1 MLSFKGG
8 PLQWVGLTGGI
19 GTGKSTVSQ
28 IFHQKGI
35 PVLDADFYSHQ
46 ALKQPDVIQKVLSS
60 FGEKITTSPSN
71 SFQDLSKVIIDR
83 QALRDIVFC
92 DPHKKAILETI
103 LHHVITTMVAQ
114 KKKQLEQLNTA
125 LAICEVPLLFEKH
138 IQAEF
143 DCVILVAAD
152 KEIVYKRLKTNRSLT
167 KETIDLIMSS
177 QMPQDQKLKL
187 TPYVIWN
194 NGSIEDLK
202 TKCDRLFKNHL
213 IKS

>member
-1 MLSFKGG
+1 M
-8 PLQWVGLTGGI
+8 QWVGLTGGI

-28 IFHQKGI
+28 VFHQKGI
-35 PVLDADFYSHQ
+35 PILDADFYSHQ

-60 FGEKITTSPSN
+60 FGKKIITNPSI
-71 SFQDLSKVIIDR
+71 SSQDSSKIIIDR
-83 QALRDIVFC
+83 QVLRDIVFC

-103 LHHVITTMVAQ
+103 LHPFINTMVAQ

-143 DCVILVAAD
+143 DCVVLVAAD
-152 KEIVYKRLKTNRSLT
+152 KEIVYERLKKNRSLT
-167 KETIDLIMSS
+167 KETIDLIMNS

-202 TKCDRLFKNHL
+202 AKCDHLLKNHL